1 MKCVTKTIIMAGAIA
16 AIQLAASQATADE
29 NSSLPHV
36 SPTKESTSLPYTVS
50 EVNASL
56 SGAGNVLPTP
66 AVDRDAGGSSSAA
79 ATRSTHEAVSKR
91 AARKCSWAT
100 SKGCSESEHYAH
112 SHPGAQLLP
121 AVSVGAEGLKSVADP
136 RSNKGGE
143 SDAKLGSGAI
153 HAIHFST
160 ATGTGPK
167 SDFAGLAKVESAVST
182 RPVATK
188 DVFAAG
194 VAATPT
200 SPPSAR
206 RTGVE
211 DTGKIGV
218 NGMTVSEPPTYAM
231 LLAGIAMVGF
241 MVFRRLS

>member
-1 MKCVTKTIIMAGAIA
+1 MAI
-16 AIQLAASQATADE
+16 S
-29 NSSLPHV
+29 
-36 SPTKESTSLPYTVS
+36 
-50 EVNASL
+50 
-56 SGAGNVLPTP
+56 
-66 AVDRDAGGSSSAA
+66 
-79 ATRSTHEAVSKR
+79 
-91 AARKCSWAT
+91 
-100 SKGCSESEHYAH
+100 
-112 SHPGAQLLP
+112 GAQLLP

-167 SDFAGLAKVESAVST
+167 SDFAVGLAKVDSAVTT
-182 RPVATK
+182 RPVAMK

-211 DTGKIGV
+211 DTGKIGL
-218 NGMTVSEPPTYAM
+218 NGTIVSEPPTYAM

>member
-16 AIQLAASQATADE
+16 AIQLAPSRATADE

-91 AARKCSWAT
+91 AARKCSWAA

-136 RSNKGGE
+136 RNNKGGE
-143 SDAKLGSGAI
+143 SDAKLGNGAI

-160 ATGTGPK
+160 ETGTGPK
-167 SDFAGLAKVESAVST
+167 SDFAVGLAKVDSTVTT
-182 RPVATK
+182 RPVAMK

-200 SPPSAR
+200 SPPSPPLREERGSKTQAR
-206 RTGVE
+206 
-211 DTGKIGV
+211 
-218 NGMTVSEPPTYAM
+218 SA
-231 LLAGIAMVGF
+231 
-241 MVFRRLS
+241 